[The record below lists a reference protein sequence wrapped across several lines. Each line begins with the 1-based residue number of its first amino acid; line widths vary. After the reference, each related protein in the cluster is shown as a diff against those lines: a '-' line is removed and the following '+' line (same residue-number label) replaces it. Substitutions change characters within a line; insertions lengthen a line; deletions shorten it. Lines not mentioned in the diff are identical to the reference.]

1 VRVIDAAQ
9 RPPDGTPWG
18 VKRAALLL
26 LLLAACK
33 QQDAALM
40 ITVTGPFIIPAE
52 ADSLSMEVYESSNQI
67 ASQKW
72 TLPVQAT
79 LNQTVTVVEGGAP
92 HPHVKLNFELYKN
105 DIVVGQG
112 TAPAD
117 FQDGTT
123 VPISVTMS
131 R

>member
-1 VRVIDAAQ
+1 M
-9 RPPDGTPWG
+9 
-18 VKRAALLL
+18 KRAALLL
-26 LLLAACK
+26 LLASAACK

-40 ITVTGPFIIPAE
+40 VTVTGPFIIPSE

-79 LNQTVTVVEGGAP
+79 LDQTVTVVEGGAP

-105 DIVVGQG
+105 GVVVGLG
-112 TAPAD
+112 TTLAD

-123 VPISVTMS
+123 VPVNVTMS